1 MLSEEEDFPDSIS
14 LYSEPAEVKKKDVLK
29 KDVNPKK
36 QFGKK
41 ELEAVDF
48 QGALAM
54 FLFEDK
60 QTLCFAARIKHV
72 KDLELDKTFEQFDKD
87 NKYSVVVVAE
97 EGSGYDLHHHLLL
110 RGKNLTR
117 TLIAE
122 DIKKV
127 YPDCKGNKCFSI
139 SEARD
144 QKQLLKYTLK
154 EGEYLA
160 KGIPEKIIHLA
171 HKLSNPKTDLKK
183 KITDLEERILLG
195 KITLLDFVD
204 SYLEIKVQ
212 HSQPIYANHVQ
223 AYVTRIGMAAGLVER
238 RDYARS
244 IIERIS
250 PSS

>member
-1 MLSEEEDFPDSIS
+1 MSSDDEDFPDSIS
-14 LYSEPAEVKKKDVLK
+14 LMSSTYEEEKKEDVLK
-29 KDVNPKK
+29 KDVKEK
-36 QFGKK
+36 QQFSKK
-41 ELEAVDF
+41 ELQAVDF

-60 QTLCFAARIKHV
+60 KTLCFAARIKHV
-72 KDLELDKTFEQFDKD
+72 KDLDLNKTFDQFDKD
-87 NKYSVVVVAE
+87 TKYSVVVVAE
-97 EGSGYDLHHHLLL
+97 EGSGYDLHHHLIL
-110 RGKNLTR
+110 RGKELTR
-117 TLIAE
+117 TKITE

-127 YPDCKGNKCFSI
+127 YPDCRGNKCFSI

-160 KGIPEKIIHLA
+160 RGIPGKILELA
-171 HKLSNPKTDLKK
+171 HQLSNPKTDLKK
-183 KITDLEERILLG
+183 KIIDNEEAVLLG

-204 SYLEIKVQ
+204 RYLEIKVQ
-212 HSQPIYANHVQ
+212 HSQAIYPSHVT

-244 IIERIS
+244 IIEKIN
-250 PSS
+250 PN